1 LPCPNKTMINTGS
14 NRYGDHCPRCFV
26 RKHANA
32 TDPALQA
39 RVKATK
45 SYIHARELT
54 VREFL
59 EGAFPGYRWTFD
71 RRLIGTLKRPDA
83 RVCASDRVIIVEVDE
98 DSHRTYTCST
108 ERDRELE
115 FYEHFKPRKIVLIR
129 FNPDKYTDL
138 DGETVVP
145 GCFAW
150 STTRASTIVAPKQQ
164 AQWDARLAYLKE
176 VIEMWALP
184 EAVVPEP
191 QEGRCVFTHELFYD
205 NVVDSVDDA
214 ERAARIARFKQAAKE
229 KKRKRE
235 A

>member
-1 LPCPNKTMINTGS
+1 M
-14 NRYGDHCPRCFV
+14 RRCGEKYV
-26 RKHANA
+26 YSRASLSSRRA
-32 TDPALQA
+32 
-39 RVKATK
+39 
-45 SYIHARELT
+45 
-54 VREFL
+54 
-59 EGAFPGYRWTFD
+59 
-71 RRLIGTLKRPDA
+71 RRL
-83 RVCASDRVIIVEVDE
+83 ASL
-98 DSHRTYTCST
+98 Y
-108 ERDRELE
+108 
-115 FYEHFKPRKIVLIR
+115 
-129 FNPDKYTDL
+129 
-138 DGETVVP
+138 VVP

-235 A
+235 T